1 MLKTVVKLAGFIGT
15 QQLPHIISLEPAD
28 YGRILEP
35 FGGPAC
41 FSINHPDKERI
52 IIDSN
57 QNIVDVHNAV
67 KSYPEEFIAEE
78 KNFQEI
84 YNALPNL
91 DTKRLCYIEA
101 RNLLNSPEFIKM
113 PLAKRA
119 AIFFGITRLSF
130 NGLYRVN
137 SHGKFNVPFGNKETF
152 VCDENAIR
160 DVNAAMG
167 SLSISL
173 GSYSDVV
180 NLAQPNDFVLMNMP
194 PLSGSKNAIKEA
206 GSMLVDVFKALT
218 EMGVHVMLVTADN
231 DNIRALLET
240 YNVNIFST
248 KTTIS
253 AKAGGRGSKSTL
265 IITNYSCPASR

>member
-1 MLKTVVKLAGFIGT
+1 MLKPVVHLAGFIGT
-15 QQLPHIISLEPAD
+15 QQLPHIKPLEPTD
-28 YGRILEP
+28 LGRVLEP

-41 FSINHPDKERI
+41 FSLNHADKERI
-52 IIDSN
+52 IIDSS
-57 QNIVDVHNAV
+57 QNIVDIHTAV
-67 KSYPEEFIAEE
+67 KSCPEEFIAEV
-78 KNFQEI
+78 KNFRNN

-91 DTKRLCYIEA
+91 DTKRLCYFEA
-101 RNLLNSPEFIKM
+101 RNLLNSPEFIEM

-137 SHGKFNVPFGNKETF
+137 SHGKFNVPFGNKETLL
-152 VCDENAIR
+152 CDEKGIR
-160 DVNAAMG
+160 DVHASMD

-194 PLSGSKNAIKEA
+194 PISGSKNAIKEA

-231 DNIRALLET
+231 DYIRALLAT
-240 YNVNIFST
+240 YNVSTFST
-248 KTTIS
+248 KSTIS

-265 IITNYSCPASR
+265 VITNY